1 MLDGPQL
8 SVHERT
14 ASTTFNQKVH
24 GKDLKLIV
32 VMMMVAWLAV
42 SVTYYA
48 LALNTGK
55 LAMIQASIYIL
66 PVALAL

>member
-48 LALNTGK
+48 LALNTG
-55 LAMIQASIYIL
+55 
-66 PVALAL
+66 